1 MKSLIAAV
9 VVVLCVL
16 AMPARAE
23 EQTLEQLIRETQQFT
38 KDGPQHLILV
48 WWLPTEFWNR
58 SAEKN
63 PNVTPEIHEQLL
75 SVVRQYTILA
85 VLDARLSPLGTM
97 KGVNEDEIA
106 QSITIK
112 SGSTV
117 MHPLAR
123 SEWSSELAALLQIM
137 KPLLSNMLG
146 QMGQNTHFVVFD
158 GNAPDGNRFA
168 DPTRPGRFTVTLGGS
183 TFDWKLP
190 LGAVLPVKFDP
201 DTGDRFPGNYRYN
214 PFSGKEL
221 SATRPS
227 GVQTQN

>member
-1 MKSLIAAV
+1 MKSLIAAF
-9 VVVLCVL
+9 VVVLCIL
-16 AMPARAE
+16 AVPARAE
-23 EQTLEQLIRETQQFT
+23 EPTLEQLVHETQQFT
-38 KDGPQHLILV
+38 DDGPQHLMLV

-63 PNVTPEIHEQLL
+63 PNVTREIHEHFL

-85 VLDARLSPLGTM
+85 VLDARVSPLGTM
-97 KGVNEDEIA
+97 KGVSEDEIA

-117 MHPLAR
+117 MRPLAR
-123 SEWSSELAALLQIM
+123 SEWSSELATLLQIM
-137 KPLLSNMLG
+137 KPLLSNTLG
-146 QMGQNTHFVVFD
+146 QMGQNIHFVVFD
-158 GNAPDGNRFA
+158 GNAPDGDRFA
-168 DPTRPGRFTVTLGGS
+168 DPTRPGRFTVTLGGR

-201 DTGDRFPGNYRYN
+201 DTGDRFPGTYRYS

-227 GVQTQN
+227 AEQTQN